1 VVDVAKPYRFIG
13 HGVYS
18 MAEAGRLT
26 GVSVRNL
33 RRWAHGYSYS
43 YRGRERRS
51 PPIIGTGLQQRGA
64 DPILEFRD
72 IIEVRFL
79 SAFRKTGV
87 SWAVIR
93 RVAARVH
100 EAIQHTHPFAT
111 RVFRTDGRTILLEL
125 VSQDRTDHRLVDLL
139 RDQYEWERLVQAH
152 LIAEKV
158 EFSDAQE
165 PIRWWPLGPD
175 RRVVVDPARAFGAPI
190 VAQEGVQ
197 TYLLAKAV
205 GIEGDVDLV
214 ANWYRVEPAA
224 VRDAIDFEN
233 GLRAAS

>member
-1 VVDVAKPYRFIG
+1 MVQAAKQFRFIG

-18 MAEAGRLT
+18 MADAERLT
-26 GVSVRNL
+26 GVPARNL
-33 RRWAHGYSYS
+33 RRWARGYTYV
-43 YRGRERRS
+43 YRGAERHS
-51 PPIIGTGLQQRGA
+51 PPIIGTGLEQREL

-79 SAFRKTGV
+79 TAFRKAGV
-87 SWAVIR
+87 SWNVIR
-93 RVAARVH
+93 RVASRVH
-100 EAIQHTHPFAT
+100 EVIEHTHPFAT

-125 VSQDRTDHRLVDLL
+125 ISEDQIDHRLVDLL
-139 RDQYEWERLVQAH
+139 RDQYEWDRLVQAH
-152 LIAEKV
+152 LVAERV

-165 PIRWWPLGPD
+165 PIRWWPLGSD

-190 VAQEGVQ
+190 VSREGVQ

-205 GIEGDVDLV
+205 GIEGDAALV
-214 ANWYRVEPAA
+214 ASWYNVEPDA
-224 VRDAIDFEN
+224 VQDAIAFES